1 MVAMTMPPVN
11 VPQVP
16 GVRLTG
22 ILGQGGFAT
31 VYAGEQLSLE
41 RPVAVKVD
49 SRPLHEER
57 NRRRFLREMRAASQ
71 ISSHPH
77 VVTLIDTG
85 VLPDGRPYLVME
97 RCDGGSL
104 SDVVARG
111 PQPAADA
118 VRIIQSTA
126 SALGAAHAAGVLH
139 RDIKPGNILLD
150 SYGTPRLSDFG
161 IAAIQQAE
169 ASATVTLEA
178 LTPAYAPPEAFSQ
191 VEPTSAGDVWSMG
204 AVLFALL
211 TGRGPRSTWDG
222 RAQNLTQ
229 IFQELSLPVTTNDP
243 RIPGV
248 LRPLLDRAMHLDPN
262 QRFRDGN
269 ELAQALSG
277 ILSRLDS
284 FPQDAEAT
292 WHRPPP
298 PTEQPTSYAPAIV
311 HPRTATTTL
320 PTVRQRRTSTLVAGV
335 VAATLLVG
343 GAIWGTVAVLNGP
356 GLRVPPRQSTAPS
369 ISPTAQTPADPNF
382 ARELDDSAV
391 PTAPDMP
398 WQVGDCLLGAV
409 DGNGGHSATE
419 VECDRANWRVFAGG
433 TIDASIKTRSSGE
446 ALQQDAQVTE
456 TCTDANA
463 ELAGLDISVPHTLR
477 ALGSPKERWN
487 AGERGF
493 SCVFEKN

>member
-1 MVAMTMPPVN
+1 MSMPPVN

-22 ILGQGGFAT
+22 LLGQGGFAT
-31 VYAGEQLSLE
+31 VYAGEQLSLQ

-104 SDVVARG
+104 SDVIARG
-111 PQPAADA
+111 PLPAADA
-118 VRIIQSTA
+118 VRIVQATA

-169 ASATVTLEA
+169 TAATITLEA

-191 VEPTSAGDVWSMG
+191 VEPTSSGDVWSMG

-248 LRPLLDRAMHLDPN
+248 LRPLLDRAMHLDPA
-262 QRFRDGN
+262 QRFRDGTK
-269 ELAQALSG
+269 LSQAL
-277 ILSRLDS
+277 
-284 FPQDAEAT
+284 
-292 WHRPPP
+292 
-298 PTEQPTSYAPAIV
+298 
-311 HPRTATTTL
+311 
-320 PTVRQRRTSTLVAGV
+320 
-335 VAATLLVG
+335 
-343 GAIWGTVAVLNGP
+343 
-356 GLRVPPRQSTAPS
+356 
-369 ISPTAQTPADPNF
+369 
-382 ARELDDSAV
+382 
-391 PTAPDMP
+391 
-398 WQVGDCLLGAV
+398 
-409 DGNGGHSATE
+409 
-419 VECDRANWRVFAGG
+419 
-433 TIDASIKTRSSGE
+433 ASI
-446 ALQQDAQVTE
+446 
-456 TCTDANA
+456 
-463 ELAGLDISVPHTLR
+463 
-477 ALGSPKERWN
+477 
-487 AGERGF
+487 
-493 SCVFEKN
+493 

>member
-1 MVAMTMPPVN
+1 MSMPPVN

-22 ILGQGGFAT
+22 LLGQGGFAT
-31 VYAGEQLSLE
+31 VYAGEQLSLQ

-104 SDVVARG
+104 SDVIARG
-111 PQPAADA
+111 PLPAADA
-118 VRIIQSTA
+118 VRIVQATA

-169 ASATVTLEA
+169 TAATITLEA

-191 VEPTSAGDVWSMG
+191 VEPTSSGDVWSMG

-229 IFQELSLPVTTNDP
+229 IFQELSLPVTTNDL

-248 LRPLLDRAMHLDPN
+248 LRPLLDRAMHLDPA
-262 QRFRDGN
+262 QRFRDGT
-269 ELAQALSG
+269 ELSQALAS
-277 ILSRLDS
+277 ILPRLDS
-284 FPQDAEAT
+284 QPVDVDAT
-292 WHRPPP
+292 HYRPLQPS
-298 PTEQPTSYAPAIV
+298 EQPTAYAPAYA
-311 HPRTATTTL
+311 PTQQLTTT
-320 PTVRQRRTSTLVAGV
+320 PVVTKRRTSALVAGV
-335 VAATLLVG
+335 VAVTLLVG
-343 GAIWGTVAVLNGP
+343 GAIWGTIAVLNGP
-356 GLRVPPRQSTAPS
+356 GLRVPPRQT
-369 ISPTAQTPADPNF
+369 PTASAPTISQTPSDPNF
-382 ARELDDSAV
+382 ARELDADAV
-391 PTAPDMP
+391 PTSSDMP
-398 WQVGDCLLGAV
+398 WPVGTCLVGSI
-409 DGNGGHSATE
+409 DSNGGSMVAE
-419 VECDRANWRVFAGG
+419 ADCAQANWRVFAGG
-433 TIDASIKTRSSGE
+433 SIDSTITSKNSDSAR
-446 ALQQDAQVTE
+446 ALKKDPQVTE
-456 TCTDANA
+456 ACRDDNA
-463 ELAGLDISVPHTLR
+463 ELAGLDVSGPHTLR
-477 ALGSPKERWN
+477 ALASPKEQWD
-487 AGERGF
+487 AGKQGF
-493 SCVFEKN
+493 VCVFEKN